1 MQRSCLKWPRYFLF
15 TIVLVVVTSEI
26 LKSQNTPV
34 EIKKSTER
42 VSMAGKDYL
51 LHTVGAGHTL
61 YSICKAYGVSE
72 AVMEEANPGVSSHIY
87 AGQVL
92 KIPLPKIPTA
102 GEQRFISHT
111 VMPGETSYFL
121 SKKYNLSIDRLFE
134 YNPDIR
140 EGVKVGQVVL
150 IPREYIGEDLK
161 KPLPP
166 KEEVLYHTVQPRET
180 PFRLAQIY
188 NVTIDELMRWN
199 PAMEQGFKAGDK
211 IKIILPVPDSVATG
225 GAPDSLMLISDTI
238 ASPYLPCQGLTSQ
251 KTFNV
256 ALLLPFNAHIPEADE
271 SGKINAEHAY
281 SKNFVEFY
289 QGFLLACDSIRKKGV
304 NINLSVF
311 DTRKDPDQT
320 RMLLEKP
327 ELKQADLI
335 IGPVYAE
342 CVEVMASF
350 CMEHQ
355 VPLVSPLSSNKQLIS
370 QNPFLFQVIPSQ
382 SAETNALGKYI
393 NLQTG
398 KNILLVH
405 DGNPLYIDR
414 LYDMRDAIFR
424 NAIQGS
430 TIRFR
435 EVMFND
441 TSVSAINRYLLRDT
455 VNTLI
460 VLSTSEPYVSKL
472 INKLSVLPIPYPVEM
487 IGHQDWQKFINV
499 DIESFHQFNVQYIT
513 PFYPDYTTPLA
524 NRLVSKY
531 RHVYDDEPVDLAI
544 KGYSFGFLG
553 FDIGYF
559 FLEELAKYGK
569 AFPECIR
576 RQGKELMLS
585 TYRYDALPGIGF
597 ENTTL
602 WMLRY
607 SDDFKVIRQPIP

>member
-1 MQRSCLKWPRYFLF
+1 MQRPEKKRSGYFLV
-15 TIVLVVVTSEI
+15 TIICAI
-26 LKSQNTPV
+26 LTAGSLQSQNTPV

-72 AVMEEANPGVSSHIY
+72 DEMDLANPGVKTSIY
-87 AGQVL
+87 VGQVL
-92 KIPLPKIPTA
+92 KIPVPKAPSA
-102 GEQRFISHT
+102 SEQKFISHT
-111 VMPGETSYFL
+111 ALPGETSYFL
-121 SKKYNLSIDRLFE
+121 TKKYNLSLERLYEF
-134 YNPDIR
+134 NPDIR
-140 EGVKVGQVVL
+140 EGIRVGQVVL

-166 KEEVLYHTVQPRET
+166 KEEEFYHTVQPRET
-180 PFRLAQIY
+180 PFRLAQMY
-188 NVTIDELMRWN
+188 NVTIDDLVRWN
-199 PAMEQGFKAGDK
+199 PTMENGFKAGDK
-211 IKIILPVPDSVATG
+211 IRIVRRAPDGAAMEGVTDSV
-225 GAPDSLMLISDTI
+225 PLISDTV
-238 ASPYLPCQGLTSQ
+238 ASPYLPCAGITSH

-256 ALLLPFNAHIPEADE
+256 ALLLPFNAHIPQADE
-271 SGKINAEHAY
+271 SGKVNTEHAY
-281 SKNFVEFY
+281 AKNFVEFY
-289 QGFLLACDSIRKKGV
+289 QGFLLACDSIRKRGV

-311 DTRKDPDQT
+311 DTHKDPDHT
-320 RMLLEKP
+320 RKLLEKP
-327 ELKQADLI
+327 ELRQADLI

-342 CVEVMASF
+342 CVEVMATF
-350 CMEHQ
+350 CMETQ
-355 VPLVSPLSSNKQLIS
+355 IPLVSPLSSNKQLIS

-382 SAETNALGKYI
+382 TAETNALGKYI
-393 NLQTG
+393 NRQMG

-430 TIRFR
+430 PIRFR

-441 TSVSAINRYLLRDT
+441 TSVSAINRYLSRDT
-455 VNTLI
+455 INTLI
-460 VLSTSEPYVSKL
+460 VLSTSEPYISKL
-472 INKLSVLPIPYPVEM
+472 INKLSMMPIQYPVEL

-499 DIESFHQFNVQYIT
+499 DIESFHQFRVQYIT

-524 NRLVSKY
+524 SKLVSKY
-531 RHVYDDEPVDLAI
+531 RQAFDDEPVDLTI

-553 FDIGYF
+553 FDIGYY
-559 FLEELAKYGK
+559 FLEELANYGK
-569 AFPECIR
+569 AFPECSR
-576 RQGKELMLS
+576 KHEKELMLS
-585 TYRYDALPGIGF
+585 TYRFDTLPGHGF

-607 SDDFKVIRQPIP
+607 SDDFRVVRQPIP